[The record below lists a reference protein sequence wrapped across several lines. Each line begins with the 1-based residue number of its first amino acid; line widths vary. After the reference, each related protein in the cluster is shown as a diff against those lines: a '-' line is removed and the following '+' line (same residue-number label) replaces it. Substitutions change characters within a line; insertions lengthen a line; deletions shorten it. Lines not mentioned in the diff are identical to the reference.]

1 MWSVAVHWVCRC
13 WVFMG
18 GVGQGQLLP
27 VLCPRSD
34 CMSHKAICR
43 WLLLVLGLEILGQSQ
58 AVNLGRLLLVP
69 DLGPLHNR
77 YGAWRLSEACCCLFE
92 RI

>member
-1 MWSVAVHWVCRC
+1 MLALEPLGKCSSGSALAVFCIWSPY
-13 WVFMG
+13 MNY
-18 GVGQGQLLP
+18 
-27 VLCPRSD
+27 
-34 CMSHKAICR
+34 KAICR